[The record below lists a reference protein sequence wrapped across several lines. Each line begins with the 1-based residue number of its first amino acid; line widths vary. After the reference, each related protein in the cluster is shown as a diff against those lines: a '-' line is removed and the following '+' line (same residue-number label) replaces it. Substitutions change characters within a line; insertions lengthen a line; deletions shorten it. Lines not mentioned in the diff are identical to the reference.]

1 MTVVDG
7 IIFEAD
13 TRATYT
19 CHGSS
24 LVVFRLPMD
33 QSELNLEKYSVTSS
47 LIISHI
53 CSLAQPIMLYKLSNN
68 LLNASLQ
75 LIEVPLKMNIIIW
88 GLFYLFMYTSLVSRI
103 SFNIKM
109 TINQYYEFFL
119 NPIALAPKTTFLD
132 NIRLRIAHKVCKG
145 GKHKIQKC
153 PRET

>member
-75 LIEVPLKMNIIIW
+75 LIEVPLKMNIII
-88 GLFYLFMYTSLVSRI
+88 
-103 SFNIKM
+103 
-109 TINQYYEFFL
+109 
-119 NPIALAPKTTFLD
+119 
-132 NIRLRIAHKVCKG
+132 
-145 GKHKIQKC
+145 
-153 PRET
+153 